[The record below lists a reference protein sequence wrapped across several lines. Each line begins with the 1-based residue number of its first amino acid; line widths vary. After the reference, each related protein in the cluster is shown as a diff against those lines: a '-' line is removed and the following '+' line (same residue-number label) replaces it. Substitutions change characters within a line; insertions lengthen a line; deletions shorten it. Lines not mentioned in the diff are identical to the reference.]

1 MGSTRF
7 PGKPLAK
14 IAGTAMLE
22 RVWKI
27 ARSVPEADDVVIATD
42 SEEIKKFA
50 ESFGAQAL
58 LTSEECATGTDRVA
72 QAAELLGGQHDIVF
86 SFQGDAV
93 LMPPSV
99 LTSVI
104 EEMRRN
110 SDIGIATPAVALLG
124 ERKQEFVAEKRKGGT
139 TGTSVVFDQARNA
152 LYFSKGLVP
161 NPRDG
166 DVEAM
171 SLFLHI
177 GLYGYRR
184 DTLKRFT
191 ELPQSPLESIEKL
204 EQLRAL
210 ENGIG
215 IRIVLVNTEG
225 RSLHSVD
232 SPDDVGQVEA
242 IIKAEGELLSSES

>member
-1 MGSTRF
+1 MGSSRF

-22 RVWKI
+22 RVWRI
-27 ARSVPEADDVVIATD
+27 AESIDTATEVVVATD
-42 SEEIKKFA
+42 SQEIREFA
-50 ESFGAQAL
+50 ESFGAKAI
-58 LTSEECATGTDRVA
+58 LTSEHCATGTDRVA
-72 QAAELLGGQHDIVF
+72 ETAKQLGAEYDIVF

-99 LTSVI
+99 LASVI
-104 EEMRRN
+104 EEMRQ
-110 SDIGIATPAVALLG
+110 DPTIEIATPAVPLLG
-124 ERKQEFVAEKRKGGT
+124 AAREKFVAEKRKGGT
-139 TGTSVVFDQARNA
+139 TGTSVVFDSNRNA
-152 LYFSKGLVP
+152 LYFSKGLIP

-166 DVEAM
+166 DI
-171 SLFLHI
+171 STLPLYLHI

-184 DTLKRFT
+184 SVLDRFT
-191 ELPQSPLESIEKL
+191 KLPQSPLETVEKL

-215 IRIVLVNTEG
+215 IRVVLVDTEG

-232 SPDDVGQVEA
+232 SPEDVPQVEA
-242 IIKAEGELLSSES
+242 IIEAEGELLTP